1 MNNSNNRNWAIEY
14 ATKLTAGAAGPTIM
28 TVIETAWNNL
38 APSQQQDI
46 LDIYG
51 REDYA
56 AVAIPSTAPSH
67 HTSQARTGG
76 TKTTAKKTQHSNSTS
91 QKSEPTSRA

>member
-1 MNNSNNRNWAIEY
+1 MNNSDNRNWAIEY
-14 ATKLTAGAAGPTIM
+14 ATGLTERAAGLTIM
-28 TVIETAWNNL
+28 AVIETAWNNL
-38 APSQQQDI
+38 TPNQQQNI
-46 LDIYG
+46 LGIYG

-56 AVAIPSTAPSH
+56 AVAIPLDSPSH

>member
-1 MNNSNNRNWAIEY
+1 
-14 ATKLTAGAAGPTIM
+14 M

-38 APSQQQDI
+38 TPSQQQDT

-56 AVAIPSTAPSH
+56 AIAIPLDGPH

-76 TKTTAKKTQHSNSTS
+76 TKTTAKKTQHPNSTS
-91 QKSEPTSRA
+91 QKTEPTSRA

>member
-14 ATKLTAGAAGPTIM
+14 ATKLTERAAGLTIM

-38 APSQQQDI
+38 TPSQQQDI

-56 AVAIPSTAPSH
+56 AVAIPLDAPPH